1 MREKKQKKR
10 NVLETFRPPN
20 KRFRVDERFIFNESN
35 QRQDFLFI
43 SLDYL
48 CAAVSCGC
56 GFRLVGPV
64 NRSQVQDVCLSPSTD
79 GSDDCWTRIACEL
92 WGGQGGGLWSTK
104 HISTAKAKKTT
115 TKDSHNIS
123 NKTKIVSVKSKYYLR
138 KSHSVEQF
146 YSKLSTRSIKKKFV
160 QKFEI
165 GFVVR

>member
-1 MREKKQKKR
+1 MRKKKKKNR

-20 KRFRVDERFIFNESN
+20 KRFRVDQRFIFNESN

-92 WGGQGGGLWSTK
+92 WGGGGGGDFGQQNLFQLRK
-104 HISTAKAKKTT
+104 QKKTT

-123 NKTKIVSVKSKYYLR
+123 NNNLSVKTKKKIL
-138 KSHSVEQF
+138 F
-146 YSKLSTRSIKKKFV
+146 YSKLST
-160 QKFEI
+160 
-165 GFVVR
+165 